1 MEDFIKSISNYCV
14 LNYILTG
21 VVFLFFWKNMMP
33 IQIEIDNNIIE
44 DIFIYY
50 FFGMLLSR
58 VGSLLVEKIAIK
70 FKFIAYSTCE
80 DFVKAEK
87 NDPKI
92 SLLLETNNIY
102 RTNVAIFSSLFVIK
116 TIFLFIGRSE
126 MFINQIYTDS
136 MFFYVLSFF
145 LSITFLLSYRK
156 QTLYIVKR
164 INSAINK

>member
-58 VGSLLVEKIAIK
+58 VG
-70 FKFIAYSTCE
+70 
-80 DFVKAEK
+80 
-87 NDPKI
+87 
-92 SLLLETNNIY
+92 
-102 RTNVAIFSSLFVIK
+102 
-116 TIFLFIGRSE
+116 
-126 MFINQIYTDS
+126 
-136 MFFYVLSFF
+136 
-145 LSITFLLSYRK
+145 
-156 QTLYIVKR
+156 
-164 INSAINK
+164 